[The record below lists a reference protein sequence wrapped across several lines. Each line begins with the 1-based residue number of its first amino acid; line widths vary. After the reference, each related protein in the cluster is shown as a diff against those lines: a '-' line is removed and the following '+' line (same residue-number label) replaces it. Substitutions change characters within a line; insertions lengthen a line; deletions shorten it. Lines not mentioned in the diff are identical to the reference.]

1 MWTSTVAN
9 EVGGFYPDL
18 KLRNDVWIK
27 NWHLC
32 GCIFYITILMVMI
45 ENILDSKQSIWSI
58 IVIHKNYEIN
68 LSQILY
74 DIS

>member
-32 GCIFYITILMVMI
+32 GCIFYITILKVMI
-45 ENILDSKQSIWSI
+45 EYI
-58 IVIHKNYEIN
+58 I
-68 LSQILY
+68 
-74 DIS
+74 